1 MSRFFIRPFSL
12 EAELGVE
19 RNPIK
24 PESLKKEL
32 WAGLS
37 DFMCKIEFGVLVQ
50 CLLITL
56 QTERSL
62 RAKDFV
68 FLVPKSGPYP
78 QKML

>member
-1 MSRFFIRPFSL
+1 MG
-12 EAELGVE
+12 AELGVE

-24 PESLKKEL
+24 PESSKEEL
-32 WAGLS
+32 WVGLS
-37 DFMCKIEFGVLVQ
+37 DFMCKIGFGVLVQ

-56 QTERSL
+56 QSERSL

-68 FLVPKSGPYP
+68 FLVPKSGPDP